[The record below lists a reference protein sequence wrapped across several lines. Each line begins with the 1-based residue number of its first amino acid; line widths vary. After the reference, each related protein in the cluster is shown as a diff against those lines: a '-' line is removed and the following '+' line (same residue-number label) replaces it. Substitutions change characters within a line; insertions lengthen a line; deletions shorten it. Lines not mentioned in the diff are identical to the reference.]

1 MKSILLTAAVAVALL
16 ACNNESKTNEHEGHE
31 AATTENSHVAPVEG
45 EVKAVAVAFKD
56 VDPAAAQSMK
66 AIVDQYLLV
75 KAALAADKGVESAA
89 AARELV
95 EAANKL
101 DKSLLT
107 ADQKKAY
114 DAVEAA
120 LKNSASQIGNKP
132 DDIKFQR
139 DHFDELS
146 NAVYEIVKSFPAG
159 RPLYHDHCPMANDNQ
174 GALWISENKE
184 IANPYFG
191 SAMLT
196 CGTIQ
201 EEIK

>member
-1 MKSILLTAAVAVALL
+1 MKSILLTAAMAVAML

-31 AATTENSHVAPVEG
+31 ASTENAHATPKES
-45 EVKAVAVAFKD
+45 EVKVTSVAFKD
-56 VDPAAAQSMK
+56 VDPGAAQSMK

-75 KAALAADKGVESAA
+75 KTALAADKGTESATA
-89 AARELV
+89 AKALV

-120 LKNSASQIGNKP
+120 LKDNAAQIGNKP
-132 DDIKFQR
+132 GDIKFQR

-146 NAVYEIVKSFPAG
+146 NAVYEIVKSFGAG

-174 GALWISENKE
+174 GALWVSENKE

-191 SAMLT
+191 AAMLT
-196 CGTIQ
+196 CGTVE

>member
-1 MKSILLTAAVAVALL
+1 MKFSFLSAALALTVL
-16 ACNNESKTNEHEGHE
+16 ACNDAEKTNEHANHE
-31 AATTENSHVAPVEG
+31 AAATETHVTPGKG
-45 EVKAVAVAFKD
+45 EVKVMPVVYNN
-56 VDPAAAQSMK
+56 VDASAAASLK
-66 AIVDQYLLV
+66 TIVDQYLLV
-75 KAALAADKGVESAA
+75 KTALAADKSVEAASAA
-89 AARELV
+89 KAIV

-114 DAVEAA
+114 DAVETAM
-120 LKNSASQIGNKP
+120 KDHASQIGNKP

-146 NAVYEIVKSFPAG
+146 NAVYEIVKSFGAG
-159 RPLYHDHCPMANDNQ
+159 RPVYHDHCPMANDNQ
-174 GALWISENKE
+174 GAMWISETKE
-184 IANPYFG
+184 ISNPYFG

-196 CGTIQ
+196 CGTVE